1 MVFCGQCGTRGEG
14 RFCSECGAPLAAAA
28 AAPMMEQPEVSAYNP
43 YAETSAS
50 GSSTAIGGTTASG
63 GTTPGGWT
71 QPAQRSN
78 VRGPGVVGAPIATAS
93 SGTSQG
99 GTAPAAATV
108 SAAASVPAAATSGII
123 AQPAAN
129 TLYQPQESPTAL
141 FGSQGY
147 RLDAF
152 HIIAREIFV
161 ALDRSSHPVGTQMM
175 EASKMRRFRELGG
188 KAIPPYFES
197 HVLPMYYQ
205 TISAQCVGSNVLSW
219 EGWNTYLAH
228 KILSGP
234 DEMFAHIGA
243 ALRGLGIQLPW
254 PLVRTDFPAY
264 AYPDAA
270 ARELQFQ
277 QGIRNLAGAALG
289 GGHGLGLGYGHGH
302 GAGGS
307 AASHLAVGMAR
318 KGLTGLFSNGFLFN

>member
-1 MVFCGQCGTRGEG
+1 MVFCGQCGTPGEG
-14 RFCSECGAPLAAAA
+14 RFCSECGAPLADSGAAS
-28 AAPMMEQPEVSAYNP
+28 PMNGQPEVPAYNP
-43 YAETSAS
+43 YAEASA
-50 GSSTAIGGTTASG
+50 GGGTTA
-63 GTTPGGWT
+63 GGWT
-71 QPAQRSN
+71 QPAPRSN
-78 VRGPGVVGAPIATAS
+78 VRGPGVVGAPIAT

-108 SAAASVPAAATSGII
+108 SAAASVPAAATSGFI

-129 TLYQPQESPTAL
+129 ALYQPQESPTAL

-161 ALDRSSHPVGTQMM
+161 ALDRSSHPVGTQMV

-205 TISAQCVGSNVLSW
+205 TIGAQCVGSNVLSW

-228 KILSGP
+228 KILAGP
-234 DEMFAHIGA
+234 DEMFAHVGA
-243 ALRGLGIQLPW
+243 ALRGLNIQLPW

-289 GGHGLGLGYGHGH
+289 GGHGHGYGYGH

-318 KGLTGLFSNGFLFN
+318 KGLTGLFTNGFLFN